1 MQIYCGNGFTVLSKI
16 DKKMKKINFKRSSQ
30 ETSGTSSINIIAK
43 DFKKVGD
50 VEMNQIENVLD
61 YTANVQD
68 THKQLVKKEQL

>member
-1 MQIYCGNGFTVLSKI
+1 VLSKI